1 MKLSM
6 WIFAD
11 WLKDYHPTLEI
22 QSGKMEIETVRLFS
36 QNINVKDNTL
46 YIGRLSD
53 FFPNSSHHVVCS
65 NKNDLIILP
74 VNDVAEILNAV
85 IEAIEYYSR
94 WNTEILN
101 LLSRGCLI
109 SDILKRSEAILKDPV
124 FVLDSG
130 QRLLAIS
137 SLYHNQYVDRYWHE
151 LATYG
156 STNIDFILKFNQNYA
171 KDLFQIHGVY
181 LVNEDILPHKC
192 YYYNFFLNN
201 VWVGVTNILIQGES
215 ISQGTLDLFTTFC
228 HYIDMWFDSSSQ
240 QQSMLFLDSMFH
252 FALSNQEC
260 DYENFNR
267 HLKLLNWQSNDSKIL
282 ITMVNTLE
290 QYNIHT
296 HLCHTIND
304 LFSYAYALTHDSYVC
319 VLCNLNQK
327 ELPFICQDMIPWL
340 KKSNYYGCYSSPF
353 TDLKLLSEHFEQ
365 TKIAAQFCPQNIGNM
380 YHTQDYMIKY
390 GFTVM
395 KQHVQTNLIHAT
407 VEHLETYDLKHQT
420 EFSHTLHMYLK
431 YERSQSQTAKALN
444 LHRNT
449 LTYRLKKLRELISC
463 DLDNP
468 DTRMNLLISYELLET
483 CEKNTKPRE

>member
-11 WLKDYHPTLEI
+11 WLKGYHPKLQI

-36 QNINVKDNTL
+36 QNNISKDNTL

-53 FFPNSSHHVVCS
+53 FFPNNSGHHVVCS
-65 NKNDLIILP
+65 NRNDLIILP
-74 VNDVAEILNAV
+74 VNDIAEILNAV
-85 IEAIEYYSR
+85 IEAIEFYSK
-94 WNTEILN
+94 WNTDILK
-101 LLSRGCLI
+101 LLSHGCLI
-109 SDILKRSEAILKDPV
+109 PDLLKRSEKILKEPV

-137 SLYHNQYVDRYWHE
+137 SLYHDQYVDRYWHE
-151 LATYG
+151 LAEYG
-156 STNIDFILKFNQNYA
+156 STNIDFILKFNQHYA
-171 KDLFQIHGVY
+171 KNLFQIRGVY
-181 LVNEDILPHKC
+181 LVNEDILPHKTYC
-192 YYYNFFLNN
+192 YNFFLNN
-201 VWVGVTNILIQGES
+201 VWVGVTNILVQGES
-215 ISQGTLDLFTTFC
+215 LSQGTLDLFTAFC
-228 HYIDMWFDSSSQ
+228 HYIDMWFTSSPQ

-267 HLKLLNWQSNDSKIL
+267 HLKLLNWQFDDPKIL
-282 ITMVNTLE
+282 ITMVNTFE

-304 LFSYAYALTHDSYVC
+304 LFPYAYALTHDSYVC

-327 ELPFICQDMIPWL
+327 ELSFICQDIIPWL

-365 TKIAAQFCPQNIGNM
+365 TKIAAQFSPQNIGEM
-380 YHTQDYMIKY
+380 YHTQDYIMKY

-395 KQHVQTNLIHAT
+395 KQHVQTTLIHAVVT
-407 VEHLETYDLKHQT
+407 QLEAYDLEHQT

-431 YERSQSQTAKALN
+431 YERSQSQTANALN

-463 DLDNP
+463 YLDNP
-468 DTRMNLLISYELLET
+468 DTRMNLLISYELLD
-483 CEKNTKPRE
+483 NL